1 LAPGQ
6 EHTLDTSSTKHVI
19 SAGDDNPLSNTV
31 TASGQPPAGDRVE
44 DTATVEVNWHAGNPS
59 LKVYKWADVNKA
71 TVGDTITYT
80 IKVKNTGDV
89 TLTDVVIKD
98 PMLGLDTVVNSLAP
112 GASHTVDAAQ
122 TQYVV
127 KESDLPGPLS
137 NTVNV
142 TAQPP
147 VGDPISAKA
156 KAKVNLY
163 ALPGLKVTK
172 TAHRQR
178 ATVGNEVQ
186 FTITVK
192 NTGNVT
198 LKNIKV
204 NDPMLGIVD
213 QIIAELAPGAE
224 TQLHGSYTVQE
235 QDVAKGYLINIASA
249 KAKYGK
255 KNISDTGF
263 AKVKLYAKRGIELV
277 KEAELVGGLEAG
289 TVGDI
294 VKYTLTVTNT
304 GNVALSNVTV
314 TDDMLGIDENI
325 GTLAAGASHE
335 IVRYYTITVD
345 DVLNARLW
353 DGDGYLHNTATAEG
367 WNGNKKVTDSDAAA
381 VPVDLITGIDI
392 TKTAE
397 GSNFQVNQEVTF
409 TVTVTNTG
417 NVPLGWVDLSDIYD
431 PADLEFLSMVDENGN
446 TVDPYHEPGTL
457 FWDLDELQPGESA
470 EYKLTF
476 RVLRTGTIVNE
487 ASAHGSMPDE
497 SELGDPVW
505 DAAEIQVGARRT
517 GGGGVPPSTDVQDT
531 QDEADEVAEEADEPL
546 AGVEEQAVEEFDA
559 VVTELEQPQA
569 GPDLPRTGGSVL
581 PYIVLGLALI
591 AGGVALRRT
600 WGLN

>member
-1 LAPGQ
+1 
-6 EHTLDTSSTKHVI
+6 
-19 SAGDDNPLSNTV
+19 
-31 TASGQPPAGDRVE
+31 
-44 DTATVEVNWHAGNPS
+44 
-59 LKVYKWADVNKA
+59 
-71 TVGDTITYT
+71 
-80 IKVKNTGDV
+80 
-89 TLTDVVIKD
+89 
-98 PMLGLDTVVNSLAP
+98 M
-112 GASHTVDAAQ
+112 
-122 TQYVV
+122 
-127 KESDLPGPLS
+127 
-137 NTVNV
+137 
-142 TAQPP
+142 
-147 VGDPISAKA
+147 
-156 KAKVNLY
+156 
-163 ALPGLKVTK
+163 
-172 TAHRQR
+172 
-178 ATVGNEVQ
+178 
-186 FTITVK
+186 
-192 NTGNVT
+192 
-198 LKNIKV
+198 
-204 NDPMLGIVD
+204 
-213 QIIAELAPGAE
+213 
-224 TQLHGSYTVQE
+224 
-235 QDVAKGYLINIASA
+235 INIASA

-470 EYKLTF
+470 EYNLTF

-559 VVTELEQPQA
+559 AVTELEQPQA